1 MKETLRPA
9 IVSLAAFTVLCG
21 FVYPLA
27 MDGIAAA
34 VFPHQATGSLIRD
47 RDGRVVGS
55 ELVGQP
61 FADPAYFWSRP
72 TAEANY
78 DASNSTGTNQ
88 GMSGFV
94 DDKGHLGPNPALT
107 KTAQDRIAALR
118 AADPG
123 DSGKPQPVPVDLVT
137 SSSSGL
143 DPHISPAAAYYQVG
157 RVARQ
162 RRLPEPALQALVAEH
177 VEQRTLGV
185 LGEPRVN
192 VLLLNRALDTQFG
205 SPSRATGA
213 TVPTGTALR

>member
-9 IVSLAAFTVLCG
+9 LVSLLAFTVLCG
-21 FVYPLA
+21 FVYPLV

-34 VFPHQATGSLIRD
+34 LFPHQATGSLIRD
-47 RDGRVVGS
+47 PDGRVVGS

-61 FADPAYFWSRP
+61 FDNPAYFWSRL

-78 DASNSTGTNQ
+78 DASNSTGTNLGQ
-88 GMSGFV
+88 SSFI
-94 DDKGHLGPNPALT
+94 DARGHLGPNATLA
-107 KTAQDRIAALR
+107 KAAQDRIAALR

-123 DSGKPQPVPVDLVT
+123 NTEPVPVDLVT

-157 RVARQ
+157 RIARLRGQ
-162 RRLPEPALQALVAEH
+162 PEAAVRKLVDDH
-177 VEQRTLGV
+177 VEDRTLGV

-192 VLLLNRALDTQFG
+192 VLLLNRALDDRFG
-205 SPSRATGA
+205 PAKPNG
-213 TVPTGTALR
+213 